1 MPDVRIPE
9 PARPRGS
16 AVWGGLDPFGAET
29 VVRLGRWLTDD
40 DAGQDLAAANR
51 LLGDLVLPG
60 RTDADAPAGPAFTPA
75 PGFAPPPLPDD
86 EPGYDPAA
94 ERIQAALGEVLGER
108 QSRDALR
115 WADRDILVPHVW
127 LVADLGSPETA
138 DLAPWLDRLHARL
151 LDLAVQARVGLVL
164 RNVSWGRTGD
174 AQDEAERRLRAI
186 VEEVT
191 APGRAGYGR
200 TLCVV
205 VSDRDGI
212 GGLYR
217 PEETTSLVQRFTDL
231 LLLGDVAHG
240 NLPGVDRVFAP
251 NVDPGRGDWATVPLF
266 AGIAAE
272 ALRWDAPALF
282 RENAER
288 RRERLFAA
296 LDAPAPPTFDPAH
309 PVLRRVE
316 VARDGAWPQLDLPRW
331 SPRFARSARAEH
343 ERARA
348 AMDGWLAKATTWRHE
363 MLVTHEDR
371 RANVEHLAAAVLREY
386 VEDLDGHS
394 RRILEDDLLPGFFGS
409 LRRLHER
416 AAADL
421 RVRRNDLR
429 REGLPETAPKPIDAA
444 ALVEDPV
451 AALDGADDGLVAAL
465 ERKVNARLLAQ
476 VAVMTFLLAWGWT
489 IYALANIPDTLFGK
503 LLGWVAALAPADT
516 GWREPLTALA
526 AARLPTTSQLAL
538 WTALG
543 WGIPIAVAT
552 TIVVLRQRVAL
563 ERAWKVFHDRARR
576 WRDTAATALPRD
588 VEAAELALAH
598 RNVEAAATEV
608 RERGERLEAVRALG
622 TRAPQP
628 PEEPDTA
635 LSGRIL
641 PAKPPPP
648 PLTDLQVAQT
658 VGSFRRQQTDDPA
671 LRSAP
676 EQVVESLYR
685 EAARIAGDPEP
696 DLRLEL
702 PMLRRRILAA
712 MPREGAV
719 RVQQLDSTVAAE
731 PSPPPVAR
739 YLAAPARVAPDLR
752 LDGLPIAVVPIPV
765 EDRFYPVV
773 VQAGMGARRVLS
785 LPPPAL
791 DPESPV
797 EVPTRP
803 DGGETAPEADG
814 ASGKPSS
821 ERQPSTERDGTG
833 SGRPYFAPRMPDPD
847 AGETGSRA
855 SEAATADVAGAGERE

>member
-1 MPDVRIPE
+1 MPDVRSPE

-40 DAGQDLAAANR
+40 EAGRELAAANR
-51 LLGDLVLPG
+51 LLGDLALPG
-60 RTDADAPAGPAFTPA
+60 RPDPDPPGPAFTPA
-75 PGFAPPPLPDD
+75 PGCAPPPVPDA

-94 ERIQAALGEVLGER
+94 ERIQAAVGEVLAER

-127 LVADLGSPETA
+127 LVADLGSPETT
-138 DLAPWLDRLHARL
+138 DLAPWLARLHGRL
-151 LDLAVQARVGLVL
+151 LDLAVQARVGLIL

-174 AQDEAERRLRAI
+174 AQDEAERRLRAL
-186 VEEVT
+186 VEEV
-191 APGRAGYGR
+191 AGPGMPGYGR

-212 GGLYR
+212 GGLYT
-217 PEETTSLVQRFTDL
+217 PDETTALVQRFTDV

-251 NVDPGRGDWATVPLF
+251 NVDPGRGDWATVPFF
-266 AGIAAE
+266 ASIAAE

-296 LDAPAPPTFDPAH
+296 LDTPAPPTFDPAH

-316 VARDGAWPQLDLPRW
+316 IARDGAWPRLDLPRW

-343 ERARA
+343 DRARE
-348 AMDGWLAKATTWRHE
+348 AMDAWLAKATAWRHE

-386 VEDLDGHS
+386 VEDLDGHT
-394 RRILEDDLLPGFFGS
+394 RKILDDEVLPGFFGP

-416 AAADL
+416 SAADL

-429 REGLPETAPKPIDAA
+429 REGLPENAPPPIDAA
-444 ALVEDPV
+444 AVVEDPA
-451 AALDGADDGLVAAL
+451 AALDGADDKLVSAL
-465 ERKVNARLLAQ
+465 ERKVNPRLLAQ
-476 VAVMTFLLAWGWT
+476 VALLTFLLAWGWT
-489 IYALANIPDTLFGK
+489 VFALANVPDTVFGG
-503 LLGWVAALAPADT
+503 LLGWVAPLLPADT

-526 AARLPTTSQLAL
+526 GARFPTTPQLAL
-538 WTALG
+538 WTGLG

-552 TIVVLRQRVAL
+552 TIIVLRQRVAL
-563 ERAWKVFHDRARR
+563 ERAWKVFHDRAKR
-576 WRDTAATALPRD
+576 WRDAAASALPRD

-608 RERGERLEAVRALG
+608 RERGERLDAVRALG
-622 TRAPQP
+622 ARPPQP

-658 VGSFRRQQTDDPA
+658 VGSFRRQQSDDPA
-671 LRSAP
+671 LRSVP

-785 LPPPAL
+785 LPPAPEP
-791 DPESPV
+791 DPPV
-797 EVPTRP
+797 EDPPSPDRGSPAADPAGEAITVDSGLEAFPGRAGAEPGGPLPVAGTAEPVAGEGNLMSRGVPAA
-803 DGGETAPEADG
+803 E
-814 ASGKPSS
+814 ASGRTNP
-821 ERQPSTERDGTG
+821 G
-833 SGRPYFAPRMPDPD
+833 
-847 AGETGSRA
+847 
-855 SEAATADVAGAGERE
+855 